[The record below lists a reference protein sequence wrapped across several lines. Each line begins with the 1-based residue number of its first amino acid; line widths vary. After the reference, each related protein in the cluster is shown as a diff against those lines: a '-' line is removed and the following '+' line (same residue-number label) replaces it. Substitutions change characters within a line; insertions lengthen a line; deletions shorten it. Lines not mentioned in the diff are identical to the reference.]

1 MQIRTNDGQVM
12 YEAEFRT
19 HIKANGGPSW
29 DTTTPEVLEA
39 LGADVVF
46 EGPQATGGTV
56 YQYSQA
62 SGVEQID
69 GKWYT
74 KHILG
79 PVFTDTTD
87 AEGNVTTAA
96 DNEAAYK
103 AAKDAEQAKAVR
115 TSRDSKLAET
125 DWVVIK
131 ATETGTPV
139 PEAIAVER
147 QALRDITEQAGFPWT
162 VQWPTQPSE
171 NEQ

>member
-1 MQIRTNDGQVM
+1 LLEVIKMQIRTNNGQVM

-19 HIKANGGPSW
+19 YQQANGGPSW
-29 DTTTPEVLEA
+29 ETTTTEVLEA

-79 PVFTDTTD
+79 PVFIDQVVDGVT
-87 AEGNVTTAA
+87 TTAA
-96 DNEAAYK
+96 EQEVAYK
-103 AAKDAEQAKAVR
+103 ASKDAEQAKSVR
-115 TSRDSKLAET
+115 ASRDAKLAEC
-125 DWVVIK
+125 DWTQVADAPVDK
-131 ATETGTPV
+131 EAWATY
-139 PEAIAVER
+139 R
-147 QALRDITEQAGFPWT
+147 QALRDITAQSGFPWT
-162 VQWPTQPSE
+162 VTYPDKP
-171 NEQ
+171 